1 MIKVDGSFEHFSS
14 NSSTLTIQLFHVLI
28 DTAIH
33 HKKNLLNHVSRKKK
47 TIIPQRKVPENSQYG
62 PALFNNKLFFGIFP
76 PYKPLE
82 TVTFFFVCGCVWGGG
97 GGHGGGYFW
106 VKIWQLSEFFGS

>member
-47 TIIPQRKVPENSQYG
+47 K
-62 PALFNNKLFFGIFP
+62 IFP
-76 PYKPLE
+76 KGKFLRTHRMGPLYLTINYPGSKSE
-82 TVTFFFVCGCVWGGG
+82 AL
-97 GGHGGGYFW
+97 
-106 VKIWQLSEFFGS
+106 QLGVQ

>member
-47 TIIPQRKVPENSQYG
+47 LFPKGKFLRTHRMG
-62 PALFNNKLFFGIFP
+62 PLGLN
-76 PYKPLE
+76 
-82 TVTFFFVCGCVWGGG
+82 
-97 GGHGGGYFW
+97 
-106 VKIWQLSEFFGS
+106 GSI

>member
-47 TIIPQRKVPENSQYG
+47 QLFLKGKFLRTHSMGPLYLTIN
-62 PALFNNKLFFGIFP
+62 
-76 PYKPLE
+76 
-82 TVTFFFVCGCVWGGG
+82 
-97 GGHGGGYFW
+97 YF
-106 VKIWQLSEFFGS
+106 LEFFLPTNHWKP